1 MWAWLERQSW
11 KGAEAMDES
20 IHGPKEEFMYLS
32 VWEKNSSFEVTV
44 LIFNAYEKFKSPIQ
58 KGF

>member
-1 MWAWLERQSW
+1 
-11 KGAEAMDES
+11 MDES
-20 IHGPKEEFMYLS
+20 IHEPKEEFMYLS

-44 LIFNAYEKFKSPIQ
+44 LLFNAYEKFKSPIQ